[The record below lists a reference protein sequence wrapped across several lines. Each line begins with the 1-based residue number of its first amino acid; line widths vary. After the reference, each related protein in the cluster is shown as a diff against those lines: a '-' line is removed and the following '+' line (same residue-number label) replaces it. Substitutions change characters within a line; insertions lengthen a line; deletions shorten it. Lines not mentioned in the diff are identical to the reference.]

1 MKTSANVG
9 GNFII
14 IMMIIVRDTFSSYL
28 NPSRAYSWSN
38 CLELNSCTFALWAM
52 MYLFD
57 FSLSTRL
64 FSDLSASRSVGRS
77 TTDLKRRVRDGSRV
91 LFALLVSF
99 ESLGTALDVYSMKIM
114 NATITVRHVTTT
126 IFFALKSMII
136 NFRCVELTLL
146 FLAM

>member
-1 MKTSANVG
+1 MITTACVDGS
-9 GNFII
+9 FII
-14 IMMIIVRDTFSSYL
+14 IVMILLEKKKFFFPSYL

-77 TTDLKRRVRDGSRV
+77 TTDLNRRVRDGSRV

-99 ESLGTALDVYSMKIM
+99 ESLGTARDVYSINIM
-114 NATITVRHVTTT
+114 NATIMVRHVTTT

-136 NFRCVELTLL
+136 NFC
-146 FLAM
+146 

>member
-1 MKTSANVG
+1 
-9 GNFII
+9 
-14 IMMIIVRDTFSSYL
+14 
-28 NPSRAYSWSN
+28 
-38 CLELNSCTFALWAM
+38 

-64 FSDLSASRSVGRS
+64 FSDLSAKRSVGRS

-99 ESLGTALDVYSMKIM
+99 ESLGTALDVYSMNMM

-136 NFRCVELTLL
+136 NF
-146 FLAM
+146 A